1 MNRITWCVAFCVW
14 LLSLSRFLK
23 FIHMAHVRTW
33 LPCMNRMSHGN
44 VAFYL
49 LFRWLGYFQLLTFLS
64 SDTVKS
70 LRLCLEAYSSDSLR
84 YVSALANLTSFRDFE
99 PHKRK
104 HPGDVY
110 ESFREGSAKVGKPPW
125 RWVALFQCWGPSTE
139 AVWPTTSCSCR
150 TIASPNKSFSC
161 FC

>member
-1 MNRITWCVAFCVW
+1 MWPFVCGLSHSAGFK
-14 LLSLSRFLK
+14 SLSTWHMLGHDYLVWK
-23 FIHMAHVRTW
+23 ECHMGMLHFIY
-33 LPCMNRMSHGN
+33 SS
-44 VAFYL
+44 
-49 LFRWLGYFQLLTFLS
+49 WLGYFQLLTFLS
-64 SDTVKS
+64 SDSVNS
-70 LRLCLEAYSSDSLR
+70 LRLGLEECSSDSLR

-110 ESFREGSAKVGKPPW
+110 ESFREGSAKGGRPPW
-125 RWVALFQCWGPSTE
+125 MWVALFQCWGPSTE
-139 AVWPTTSCSCR
+139 AVWPTTSCSCH